1 MVRDTHFVRPHHER
15 ILYQYILL
23 FSAVLLLD
31 RITKYAALHYIRGEY
46 RLSAFLSCHSVL
58 NRGIVCGIFNSL
70 QTTSF
75 ILTSLLVFFIY
86 FLLTCYTYFQWKQQ
100 RSIFAEVLIL
110 AGGLSNI
117 IDRFIYKGVVDFIV
131 LGYKNWFW
139 PVFNVA
145 DACIV
150 VGVFLM
156 VLTCFDKS

>member
-1 MVRDTHFVRPHHER
+1 MQLSVKYRASVHH
-15 ILYQYILL
+15 YISL

-31 RITKYAALHYIRGEY
+31 RITKYAAVHYVSGEY
-46 RLSAFLSCHSVL
+46 RLSAFLSCQPVL

-70 QTTSF
+70 HTTSF
-75 ILTSLLVFFIY
+75 ILTSLLVFSIY
-86 FLLTCYTYFQWKQQ
+86 ALLVVYTYFQWKEH
-100 RSIFAEVLIL
+100 RSIFAELLIL

-117 IDRFIYKGVVDFIV
+117 IDRFIYNGVVDFIV
-131 LGYKNWFW
+131 LSYKDWFW

-150 VGVFLM
+150 CGVILM